1 MKWEVKT
8 SRKTYRIETNS
19 SKDAVEQVKQIDN
32 SEIVSVKLIPKSLGG
47 KAKRLFKNIFNKQG
61 K

>member
-8 SRKTYRIETNS
+8 SRKTYRIETTS
-19 SKDAVEQVKQIDN
+19 SKDAVDQVAKIDN
-32 SEIVSVKLIPKSLGG
+32 SEVVSVKLIPKSLGG

>member
-8 SRKTYRIETNS
+8 SRRTHRIETNS
-19 SKDAVEQVKQIDN
+19 SKDAVDQVAQIDD
-32 SEIVSVKLIPKSLGG
+32 SEVVSVKLIPKSLGG
-47 KAKRLFKNIFNKQG
+47 KAKRLFRSIFDKQG